1 MQVQVERHCYQCSAK
16 EAETGG
22 RQNTGDTGEHEGEGN
37 KKTQEDTTMKEKR
50 TWVIRN
56 QNQDS

>member
-1 MQVQVERHCYQCSAK
+1 MQVQVDRHCYQCSAK

-50 TWVIRN
+50 T
-56 QNQDS
+56 